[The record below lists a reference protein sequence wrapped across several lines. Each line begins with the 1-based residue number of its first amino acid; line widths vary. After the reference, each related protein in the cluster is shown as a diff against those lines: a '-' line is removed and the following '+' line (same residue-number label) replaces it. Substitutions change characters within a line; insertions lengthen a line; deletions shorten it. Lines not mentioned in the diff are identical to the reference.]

1 MGFLQYLL
9 DLQNALVLMLN
20 NLIICVLYQENSL
33 G

>member
-1 MGFLQYLL
+1 MGFLLYLL